1 MKRRRIFMKMVML
14 MTCAA
19 FLSGCAAL
27 QDTSRQ
33 EYSTGLFA
41 MGTYMDFTAYGEQ
54 AESVLEQAVDRI
66 EEWDALWSTTNEDSE
81 IYAANHSQGQS
92 VSLSQETEE
101 LLTFTLEMADQT
113 DGALDPTIYPI
124 VNAWGFIDQE
134 YRVPSDE
141 EIETLLPH
149 TGYEKVLVEDH
160 TITLPEGTQIDLGA
174 VGKGYAGELL
184 ADELREQG
192 ITSALL
198 DIGGNIQMVGG
209 RPDGSMWRLGIR
221 NPFGEGS
228 FGILEAEDSAVVT
241 SGGYE
246 HYFTDEDGT
255 IYWHILDPDTG
266 RPADSGLVSV
276 TIIADSGA
284 LADAL
289 STSIFI
295 MGLDEGSEYWRTYG
309 GFDMLLMTESGE
321 IYLTKNIKDYFTL
334 EEEFSDR
341 EIHVIE

>member
-1 MKRRRIFMKMVML
+1 MKMVML

-33 EYSTGLFA
+33 EYNTGLFA

-54 AESVLEQAVDRI
+54 AESALEDAVDHI
-66 EEWDALWSTTNEDSE
+66 EEWDALWSTTNENSE
-81 IYAANHSQGQS
+81 IYAANHSHGQP

-101 LLTFTLEMADQT
+101 LLTFTLQMAEQT

-124 VNAWGFIDQE
+124 VHAWGFIDQE

-141 EIETLLPH
+141 EIETFISL
-149 TGYEKVLVEDH
+149 TGYEKVLVENH
-160 TITLPEGTQIDLGA
+160 TVSLPEGTQLDLGA

-184 ADELREQG
+184 ADELRERG

-246 HYFTDEDGT
+246 RYFTDEDGT
-255 IYWHILDPDTG
+255 IYWHILDPATG

-276 TIIADSGA
+276 TIIADSGV

-309 GFDMLLMTESGE
+309 GFNMLLMTESGE
-321 IYLTKNIKDYFTL
+321 IYLTEGIKDYFTL